1 MIALSRILYPTD
13 FSEVSLNA
21 MKYAKA
27 LAQQFDAELHCLH
40 VVDEAYNYWLS
51 LGPDGVPMGP
61 DPEEVNDAANEK
73 IKAFEA
79 EYLEDMPRRV
89 VSIVRGHPFVEIIQY
104 AKRENIDLIVIGTH
118 GRGAIAHALVGSVAE
133 KVVRKA
139 PCPVLSCRPK
149 EHEFVMP

>member
-1 MIALSRILYPTD
+1 MIALSNILYPTD
-13 FSEVSLNA
+13 FSDVSLNA

-27 LAQQFDAELHCLH
+27 FARQFDATLHCLH
-40 VVDEAYNYWLS
+40 IVDEAYNYWLS

-61 DPEEVNDAANEK
+61 DPEEITASANQKLKEFDAEHLADVGK
-73 IKAFEA
+73 
-79 EYLEDMPRRV
+79 RV
-89 VSIVRGHPFVEIIQY
+89 VTVLRGHPFVEIIQY
-104 AKRENIDLIVIGTH
+104 ARRESIDLIVLGTH

-139 PCPVLSCRPK
+139 PCPVLTCRPK